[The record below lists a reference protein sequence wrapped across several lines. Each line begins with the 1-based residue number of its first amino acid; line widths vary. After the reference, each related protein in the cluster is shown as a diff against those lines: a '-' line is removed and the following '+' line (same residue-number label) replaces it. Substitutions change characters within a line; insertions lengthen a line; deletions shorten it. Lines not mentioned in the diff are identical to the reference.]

1 MLNVIYAELR
11 RRRFM
16 KKVFIGL
23 AIALAAIGGVIGFII
38 YNNCEEY

>member
-1 MLNVIYAELR
+1 MLKIIYAELE

-23 AIALAAIGGVIGFII
+23 AIALTAIAGVIGFIV
-38 YNNCEEY
+38 YSNREEY

>member
-1 MLNVIYAELR
+1 MLKVIYAELE

-23 AIALAAIGGVIGFII
+23 AIALTAVAGVIGFII
-38 YNNCEEY
+38 YNNREEC